1 VALKSMSIDR
11 LMSLREKV
19 DAALRAKVAK
29 ARNDLEAKLSNLS
42 RLGSSGARGRV
53 LRTRFGTVAPK
64 YRNPENS
71 SETWAGRGLK
81 PRWLASALKAGH
93 KIEEFLIGGAPKP
106 ATKASKGLRG
116 RKTAVRKSTKQ
127 RKAVARKTK
136 SARVPRKAAA
146 TQPTTRPEA
155 SS

>member
-1 VALKSMSIDR
+1 MSIDR

-53 LRTRFGTVAPK
+53 LGRRFGAVAPK

-71 SETWAGRGLK
+71 SETWAGS
-81 PRWLASALKAGH
+81 PRSD
-93 KIEEFLIGGAPKP
+93 I
-106 ATKASKGLRG
+106 
-116 RKTAVRKSTKQ
+116 
-127 RKAVARKTK
+127 
-136 SARVPRKAAA
+136 
-146 TQPTTRPEA
+146 TTP
-155 SS
+155 SNT